1 MEKIK
6 QQRRCVMRKK
16 WIVESK
22 YDVRYFRKSCEIEAD
37 TEQQALDYYYDNV
50 WGTDKDIVVKQENI
64 DDSDETLK
72 VKQMK

>member
-1 MEKIK
+1 
-6 QQRRCVMRKK
+6 MRKK

-22 YDVRYFRKSCEIEAD
+22 YDVRYYRKSCEIEAD

-50 WGTDKDIVVKQENI
+50 WGTDKDVVVNERYL

-72 VKQMK
+72 VEQMKVVRDDKR

>member
-1 MEKIK
+1 MLRE
-6 QQRRCVMRKK
+6 
-16 WIVESK
+16 
-22 YDVRYFRKSCEIEAD
+22 SCEIEAD

-50 WGTDKDIVVKQENI
+50 WGTDKDIVVKQEDI

>member
-6 QQRRCVMRKK
+6 QQRRCVMAK
-16 WIVESK
+16 WIIHSK
-22 YDVRYFRKSCEIEAD
+22 YYVRMLRESCEIEAD